1 MILKKFSFIILT
13 LFVFFGFQ
21 SCKNDTIDTARIQL
35 KLIDAPGDYLEVNVE
50 IIDMLYNNSE
60 DEEAWTS
67 FIPLSGYPINIDLT
81 ELIAGNNLLLT
92 DQIIPSGTLKQIRL
106 VLSDNNNLVIEGDE
120 GEEPIS
126 VHLDTPSALQS
137 GLKLNL
143 NTNLEPGFSYTFIL
157 DWDVNKSIVDT
168 GNSGKYN
175 LKPVIRVN
183 TDVNSGSI
191 SGTVTGEVENDDI
204 EEAVP
209 LTNVSV
215 SVYQDDIYV
224 AESLTDEN
232 GVFLIQG
239 LDAGDYLIKIEQ
251 EGYDNYVSA
260 VPITVIAGEVS
271 QIETIEL

>member
-1 MILKKFSFIILT
+1 MILKKISFIILT

-21 SCKNDTIDTARIQL
+21 SCKNDTIDTARTQL

-50 IIDMLYNNSE
+50 IIDILYNNSE
-60 DEEAWTS
+60 NEEDWTS
-67 FIPLSGYPINIDLT
+67 FIPVSGYPINIDLT

-215 SVYQDDIYV
+215 SIYQDDIYV
-224 AESLTDEN
+224 AESLTDES
-232 GVFLIQG
+232 GIFLIQG

>member
-1 MILKKFSFIILT
+1 MILKKISFIILT

-21 SCKNDTIDTARIQL
+21 SCKNDTIDTARTQL

-50 IIDMLYNNSE
+50 IIDILYNNSE
-60 DEEAWTS
+60 NEEDWTS
-67 FIPLSGYPINIDLT
+67 FIPVSGYPINIDLT

-209 LTNVSV
+209 LANVSV

>member
-1 MILKKFSFIILT
+1 MILKKISFIILT

-21 SCKNDTIDTARIQL
+21 SCKNDTIDTARTQL

-50 IIDMLYNNSE
+50 IIDILYNNSE
-60 DEEAWTS
+60 NEEDWTS
-67 FIPLSGYPINIDLT
+67 FIPVSGYPINIDLT

-271 QIETIEL
+271 QVETIEL

>member
-50 IIDMLYNNSE
+50 IIDILYNNSE
-60 DEEAWTS
+60 NEEAWTS
-67 FIPLSGYPINIDLT
+67 FIPVSGYPINIDLT

-106 VLSDNNNLVIEGDE
+106 VLSDNNNLVIE

-183 TDVNSGSI
+183 TEVNSGSI

-215 SVYQDDIYV
+215 SVYQDDVYV

-239 LDAGDYLIKIEQ
+239 LDAGDYLIQIEQ

-260 VPITVIAGEVS
+260 APITVIAGEVS
-271 QIETIEL
+271 QVATIEL

>member
-50 IIDMLYNNSE
+50 IIDILYNNSE
-60 DEEAWTS
+60 NEEAWTS
-67 FIPLSGYPINIDLT
+67 FIPVSGYPINIDLT

-106 VLSDNNNLVIEGDE
+106 VLSDNNNLVIE

-183 TDVNSGSI
+183 TEVNSGSI

-215 SVYQDDIYV
+215 SVYQDDVYV

-260 VPITVIAGEVS
+260 APITVIAGEVS
-271 QIETIEL
+271 QVATIEL

>member
-81 ELIAGNNLLLT
+81 ELISGNSLLLT

-168 GNSGKYN
+168 GTSGKYN

-183 TDVNSGSI
+183 TEVNSGSI

-209 LTNVSV
+209 LANVSV

-260 VPITVIAGEVS
+260 APITVVAGEVS
-271 QIETIEL
+271 QVATIEL